1 MADPEVQFVLETK
14 SGGNRVEVGSEDR
27 TFVFEKRGAIEYIR
41 GGAKVRS
48 RPFPQSTNVYSY
60 FFPPEKSTT

>member
-27 TFVFEKRGAIEYIR
+27 TSV
-41 GGAKVRS
+41 V
-48 RPFPQSTNVYSY
+48 
-60 FFPPEKSTT
+60 